1 VCILKFLIIK
11 DFKMLRATTATLIA
25 MMSTGAA
32 SAEEVDGKTLR
43 DHWKSPMFVVNGEYF
58 ASSISEHNI
67 HKKPFDLRVGE
78 DVEVII
84 NEDNWIARS

>member
-1 VCILKFLIIK
+1 
-11 DFKMLRATTATLIA
+11 MLRATTATLIE
-25 MMSTGAA
+25 TKNLKIETI
-32 SAEEVDGKTLR
+32 EEVDGKTLR

-58 ASSISEHNI
+58 ASSIFEHNI

-84 NEDNWIARS
+84 DEDNWIARS